1 MTVTW
6 ADLEREAPDL
16 AAIARDEFARSGM
29 ALVGTLRRDGAPRI
43 SNVEP
48 VIADGELYLGMM
60 WQSRKVVDLLRDPR
74 LVLRNAVCTN
84 RGDEVELII
93 RGHAVARDDA
103 TSREAYLAH
112 SEAAWGSSPFHLFA
126 VAIDS
131 AALIRYGG
139 GQQYVKVWPQGKEF
153 SRPTLEPA

>member
-1 MTVTW
+1 MTW
-6 ADLEREAPDL
+6 ADLERGAPDL
-16 AAIARDEFARSGM
+16 AALARDEFARSGM
-29 ALVGTLRRDGAPRI
+29 ALVGTVRKDGSPRI

-60 WQSRKVVDLLRDPR
+60 WKSRKAVDLLRDPR

-93 RGHAVARDDA
+93 RGRAAKLEDEA
-103 TSREAYLAH
+103 SRKTYRSA
-112 SEAAWGSSPFHLFA
+112 SDAAWGDRPFHLFSI
-126 VAIDS
+126 AIES

-139 GQQYVKVWPQGKEF
+139 GQQQVKVWPKGTELTR
-153 SRPTLEPA
+153 SY

>member
-1 MTVTW
+1 VTW
-6 ADLEREAPDL
+6 ADLERGAPDL
-16 AAIARDEFARSGM
+16 AALARDEFARSGM
-29 ALVGTLRRDGAPRI
+29 ALIGTLCRDGSPRI

-60 WQSRKVVDLLRDPR
+60 WRSRKAVDLLRNPR

-103 TSREAYLAH
+103 TSREHYLA
-112 SEAAWGSSPFHLFA
+112 SSDASWGKRQFHLFS
-126 VAIDS
+126 VEIES
-131 AALIRYGG
+131 AALIKYGG
-139 GQQYVKVWPQGKEF
+139 GKQRVKVWPRGTEF
-153 SRPTLEPA
+153 ERKY